1 MNADFRDM
9 APKPLNFEEMA
20 AAWNNPV
27 EFAKQKAIYNAQL
40 VDGGHPPLWPDLDD
54 VDEPTS
60 ERPAERFDDRM
71 DLQ

>member
-1 MNADFRDM
+1 M
-9 APKPLNFEEMA
+9 APKPTNFDAMS

-54 VDEPTS
+54 AVEPI
-60 ERPAERFDDRM
+60 PDRFDDRA

>member
-1 MNADFRDM
+1 M
-9 APKPLNFEEMA
+9 APKPANFDAMS
-20 AAWNNPV
+20 AAWNDPV

-54 VDEPTS
+54 LTEPAPH
-60 ERPAERFDDRM
+60 RPAERFDDRV